1 MKNTL
6 TTAFICDII
15 GVQVIVRARSEQPP
29 MLLSE
34 MRNRMVS
41 CGGNYI
47 TVEWLMRY
55 DGVVSTIIE
64 YCIDHRRIV
73 LGAVTLRTM
82 RLSISKENYDEI
94 VEHRLD

>member
-1 MKNTL
+1 
-6 TTAFICDII
+6 
-15 GVQVIVRARSEQPP
+15 
-29 MLLSE
+29 
-34 MRNRMVS
+34 MVS
-41 CGGNYI
+41 YESNYI

-82 RLSISKENYDEI
+82 RLSISKENYDEDLGLP
-94 VEHRLD
+94 LD